1 MKVNAQKVL
10 MGRPEAIKPLGRLGC
25 R

>member
-1 MKVNAQKVL
+1 MKVNAQKGL
-10 MGRPEAIKPLGRLGC
+10 MGRPEAIKPLGRIGC